1 MALFSNFVR
10 SGRFAAAKDRFYAR
24 KRRNSY
30 ERFFEDY
37 QEVRTVSSDGRA
49 RIQRIYQG
57 SYYRALLPEKSL
69 KQRRGVEVCLEL
81 AAIICFLFAALRP
94 CASNSAWYMAAAQ
107 ALCLALLAMSSLSTF
122 RCVVAPAYMEV
133 RVYKDAA
140 KLKQRSLFCAGAF
153 ALLVLTTAA
162 YMLLQRA
169 QAGAAEAG
177 MLLCFLTGG
186 LCQFA
191 VYRLEAKLKFEVLP
205 NDVRR
210 NS

>member
-10 SGRFAAAKDRFYAR
+10 SGRFTAAEDRFYAR

-37 QEVRTVSSDGRA
+37 HEVRTVSSDGRA
-49 RIQRIYQG
+49 HIQRIYQG
-57 SYYRALLPEKSL
+57 SYYRALLPEKTL
-69 KQRRGVEVCLEL
+69 KLRRGLEVCLEL
-81 AAIICFLFAALRP
+81 AAIGCFLFAALQP
-94 CASNSAWYMAAAQ
+94 CAGNSVWYMAAAQ

-122 RCVVAPAYMEV
+122 HCAVAPTYMEV

-153 ALLVLTTAA
+153 ALLVLSTAA
-162 YMLLQRA
+162 YMLLQRT